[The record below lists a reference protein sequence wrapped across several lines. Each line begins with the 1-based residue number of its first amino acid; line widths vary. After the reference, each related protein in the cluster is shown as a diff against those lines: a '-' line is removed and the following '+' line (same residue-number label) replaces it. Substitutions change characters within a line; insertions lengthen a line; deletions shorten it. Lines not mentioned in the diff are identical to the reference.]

1 MDLPSFPL
9 TVVFALNNSPNTHH
23 SDSPENERKTFQ
35 GFAKIAHRRWCFHS
49 TVSNSQQLASNA
61 VGSCGEVKLAVPL
74 VTSGQS
80 THRGQWPWHVALYL
94 IEGINLS
101 YHCGGSLVSKNK
113 VITGEFNSLGP
124 IRGSIGFRT
133 KTFFFYFAYQFIIC
147 KLMTKNS
154 NE

>member
-1 MDLPSFPL
+1 MDFPSFPL
-9 TVVFALNNSPNTHH
+9 MVVFVLNNSPNTHY
-23 SDSPENERKTFQ
+23 SDSPENERKAFRR
-35 GFAKIAHRRWCFHS
+35 FVEIAHQRSCFHS
-49 TVSNSQQLASNA
+49 TVGNSQQLASNS

-113 VITGEFNSLGP
+113 VITGEFSSSELV
-124 IRGSIGFRT
+124 RGLKGSRT
-133 KTFFFYFAYQFIIC
+133 KTFFLLLLIN
-147 KLMTKNS
+147 L
-154 NE
+154 

>member
-1 MDLPSFPL
+1 MDLPYFPL
-9 TVVFALNNSPNTHH
+9 TVVFVLNNSANTHLY
-23 SDSPENERKTFQ
+23 DCPENERKTFRW
-35 GFAKIAHRRWCFHS
+35 FAEIAHWRWCFHS
-49 TVSNSQQLASNA
+49 SVSNSQQLASNA

-113 VITGEFNSLGP
+113 VITGELSSLRPARGFKGP
-124 IRGSIGFRT
+124 RI
-133 KTFFFYFAYQFIIC
+133 KCFY
-147 KLMTKNS
+147 
-154 NE
+154 